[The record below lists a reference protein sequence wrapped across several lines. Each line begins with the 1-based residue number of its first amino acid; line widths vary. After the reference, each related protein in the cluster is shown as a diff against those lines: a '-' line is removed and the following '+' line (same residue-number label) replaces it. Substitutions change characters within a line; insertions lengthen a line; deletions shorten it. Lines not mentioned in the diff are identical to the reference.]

1 VQRVEGRA
9 EQNFFVV
16 SRDNERDQ
24 AILTVWDYVDCRVAT
39 RCPEGPLA
47 MQPPGGRVCALT
59 DYVTSVNAAMAIP
72 LLSCVIDRLDAKS
85 ARPVDVD
92 ANQRLC
98 HLVHL

>member
-39 RCPEGPLA
+39 RCPEGSLA

-59 DYVTSVNAAMAIP
+59 DVCYVG
-72 LLSCVIDRLDAKS
+72 
-85 ARPVDVD
+85 
-92 ANQRLC
+92 
-98 HLVHL
+98 